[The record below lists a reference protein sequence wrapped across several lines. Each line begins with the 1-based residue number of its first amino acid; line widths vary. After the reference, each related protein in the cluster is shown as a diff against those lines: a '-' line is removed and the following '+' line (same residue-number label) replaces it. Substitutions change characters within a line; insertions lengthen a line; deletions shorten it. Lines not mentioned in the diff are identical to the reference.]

1 MSALDA
7 FLKAE
12 TNLENDVYIKRLDTH
27 IRIKAIGDE
36 KFEALKEQATHFT
49 GKGKSRE
56 SVFNE
61 DEFTNLLI
69 IESCVNIDFSDAKL
83 KEKHGVKTTE
93 ACLRKALLTGEILR
107 LQSAIFALNGFDD
120 DEEMLEEAKNS

>member
-7 FLKAE
+7 FLKAD

-36 KFEALKEQATHFT
+36 RFDALKEQATHFV
-49 GKGKSRE
+49 GKGKNRE
-56 SVFNE
+56 SKFHE

-69 IESCVNIDFSDAKL
+69 LESCVNIDFGNPKL
-83 KEKHGVKTTE
+83 MEKHGVKTAE
-93 ACLRKALLTGEILR
+93 ACLRKALFTGEILR
-107 LQSAIFALNGFDD
+107 LQEAILKLNGFDS
-120 DEEMLEEAKNS
+120 DEDLLDEAKN